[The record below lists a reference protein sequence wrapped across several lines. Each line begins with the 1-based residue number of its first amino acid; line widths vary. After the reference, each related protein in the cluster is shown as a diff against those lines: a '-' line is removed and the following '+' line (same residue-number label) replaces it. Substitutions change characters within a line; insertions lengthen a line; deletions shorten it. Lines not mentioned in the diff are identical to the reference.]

1 MNYNKRVASIAPSL
15 TLGISGKAKAM
26 KASGIN
32 VVNFSAGEPDFD
44 TPDFIKEAC
53 KKALD
58 QGKTKYAPDG
68 GIPELKTA
76 ILEKLKNDNQ
86 LTYTTDEVFVTIGAK
101 EALFDMIMTL
111 VDEGDEV
118 LIPIPYWVSYEEMVK
133 VAGGKPVFIPTT
145 LEQGYKVRVEDIK
158 KYVSPK
164 TKAFILNSP
173 SNPSGVVYSPKE
185 LEELAKYFSSQEIW
199 VISDEI
205 YEKILYGNTTHVSIG
220 SFSGMKE
227 KTIVINGF
235 SKSHSMTGWRLG
247 YAAGPKQAITYA
259 KRLQGHAN
267 SGAATFLQ
275 YAAVEGL
282 KDCSFLK
289 AMQEEFK
296 KRKEIIVKGLNNIKG
311 IVCPD
316 PDGAFYVFPD
326 ISALFGKVLAGKKIE
341 NSMDFSE
348 VLLEGSHVAVVPG
361 KAFGMD
367 KNIRLSFATSVA
379 EINEGLS
386 RIKKLVEG

>member
-44 TPDFIKEAC
+44 TPDFIKDAC
-53 KKALD
+53 KNALD

-68 GIPELKTA
+68 GIPELKSA
-76 ILEKLKNDNQ
+76 IIHKFQKDNN
-86 LTYTTDEVFVTIGAK
+86 LNYTGEEVFVTVGAK
-101 EALFDMIMTL
+101 EALFNMMMTL

-133 VAGGKPVFIPTT
+133 AAGGKAVFIPTT
-145 LEQGYKVRVEDIK
+145 LAQGYKVKVEDIK
-158 KYVSPK
+158 KYVTPK

-185 LEELAKYFSSQEIW
+185 LEELAQYFSTQEIW

-205 YEKILYGNTTHVSIG
+205 YEKILYGNTTHVSIA
-220 SFSGMKE
+220 SLLGMKE

-247 YAAGPKQAITYA
+247 YAAGPKQAIAYA

-289 AMQEEFK
+289 PMQEELN
-296 KRKEIIVKGLNNIKG
+296 KRKKIIVEGLNNIKG
-311 IVCPD
+311 FVCPE
-316 PDGAFYVFPD
+316 PHGAFYVFPD
-326 ISALFGKVLAGKKIE
+326 ISALFGKVLGGKKIE
-341 NSMDFSE
+341 NSMDFCE
-348 VLLEGSHVAVVPG
+348 VLLELSHVAVVPG

>member
-1 MNYNKRVASIAPSL
+1 
-15 TLGISGKAKAM
+15 
-26 KASGIN
+26 
-32 VVNFSAGEPDFD
+32 
-44 TPDFIKEAC
+44 
-53 KKALD
+53 
-58 QGKTKYAPDG
+58 
-68 GIPELKTA
+68 
-76 ILEKLKNDNQ
+76 
-86 LTYTTDEVFVTIGAK
+86 
-101 EALFDMIMTL
+101 MTL

>member
-1 MNYNKRVASIAPSL
+1 MNYNKRVAAIAPSM
-15 TLGISGKAKAM
+15 TLGIAGKAKAM
-26 KASGIN
+26 KAEGIS

-44 TPDFIKEAC
+44 TPEFIKEAC

-68 GIPELKTA
+68 GIPELKNA
-76 ILEKLKNDNQ
+76 ILEKLKKENG
-86 LTYTTDEVFVTIGAK
+86 LTYTAEEVFVTVGAK
-101 EALFDMIMTL
+101 EALFDMIMT
-111 VDEGDEV
+111 VIDEGDEV
-118 LIPIPYWVSYEEMVK
+118 LIPVPYWVSYEEMVRA
-133 VAGGKPVFIPTT
+133 AGGKSVFIPTS
-145 LEQGYKVRVEDIK
+145 LSQGYKVTVADVK
-158 KYVSPK
+158 KYVTPK
-164 TKAFILNSP
+164 TKAFLLNSP
-173 SNPSGVVYSPKE
+173 SNPSGVVYSP
-185 LEELAKYFSSQEIW
+185 EELKALAEYFAAQNIW

-205 YEKILYGNTTHVSIG
+205 YEKILYGKATHASIA
-220 SFSGMKE
+220 SFAGMKE

-282 KDCSFLK
+282 KDTSFIESMRK
-289 AMQEEFK
+289 EFE
-296 KRKEIIVKGLNNIKG
+296 KRKEVIVKGLNQIQG
-311 IVCPD
+311 IRCPE

-326 ISALFGKVLAGKKIE
+326 VSALFGKTLGGKVMKG
-341 NSMDFSE
+341 SMDVSE
-348 VLLEGSHVAVVPG
+348 VLLEVSHVATVPG
-361 KAFGMD
+361 IAFGMD
-367 KNIRLSFATSVA
+367 QNIRLSFATSLSDI
-379 EINEGLS
+379 EEGLK